1 MVKDQTGSYIFS
13 TSNRPRP
20 ISFLPPSPPN
30 RGHLSASTPSPSG
43 LAPVYN
49 KISRCGEFLPIPIP
63 RNQALYYVYEYDVR
77 STT

>member
-43 LAPVYN
+43 LDPVY
-49 KISRCGEFLPIPIP
+49 KSSLRRVSTDTDTDTC
-63 RNQALYYVYEYDVR
+63 YETVSKNYGN
-77 STT
+77 SF

>member
-30 RGHLSASTPSPSG
+30 RGHLSASTRSPSG
-43 LAPVYN
+43 LAPVY
-49 KISRCGEFLPIPIP
+49 KSVAAASFYRYRYRYRIKLLTPTC
-63 RNQALYYVYEYDVR
+63 QVMAMYE
-77 STT
+77 